1 MPAYSITDR
10 LGVCAWSL
18 QPTSAND
25 LFDKLALTGISNI
38 QIGLDQIRGHPADWD
53 NFMQACAQRGVT
65 CVSGMLGTLD
75 EDYTTLDTIRRTGGL
90 VPDLH
95 WEENWRNFTLAA
107 GLAQG
112 MGLKLVSF
120 HAGFLPHEESD
131 PSFGKLL
138 DRAKRLA
145 ELFADRGITLGLET
159 GQETA
164 ETLRMFLEKLNFPNV
179 GVNFDPA
186 NMILYDKGD
195 PIAALRVLG
204 PYLKQCHI
212 KDARRTKVPGTWG
225 EEVVVGTGEVDWRA
239 FFGVLGDLAFKGWG
253 CIERE
258 VGNQRVA
265 DIRAAR
271 EYVERLA
278 GGA

>member
-18 QPTSAND
+18 QPTSAED
-25 LFDKLALTGISNI
+25 LFDKLAQTGISNI
-38 QIGLDQIRGHPADWD
+38 QIGLDAIREHPADWD

-75 EDYTTLDTIRRTGGL
+75 EDYTTLETIRRTGGL
-90 VPDLH
+90 VPDWH
-95 WEENWRNFTLAA
+95 WEENWRNFTIAA

-112 MGLKLVSF
+112 MGLKLISF
-120 HAGFLPHEESD
+120 HAGFLPHDDRD
-131 PSFGKLL
+131 PSYGKLL

-145 ELFADRGITLGLET
+145 ELLAARGVTLAFET

-164 ETLRMFLEKLNFPNV
+164 ETLRAFLEKLDFPNV
-179 GVNFDPA
+179 GINFDPA

-212 KDARRTKVPGTWG
+212 KDARRAKVPGTWG

-239 FFGVLGDLAFKGWG
+239 FFGVLGDLGFKGWG

-271 EYVERLA
+271 AYVEKLA
-278 GGA
+278 RGA